1 MLSPAQ
7 EILFSELIK
16 TLVSAH
22 CPLITRQD
30 SWWMEELVL
39 KPGKPRT
46 DLLLWIIGKLTN
58 SLSPQDNDQTSS
70 SSNTGQ
76 NYRLP
81 EDNEG
86 IHDLFCQ
93 SGILSTDPGNY
104 LPFIEGTMEVGKQLD
119 LWTLLVNPLQ
129 NVDKHN
135 SSLMI
140 TTGFNTLQ
148 GIVSMDNFLNM
159 FRLTATLLPADVRS
173 EISQKNKQRQQNLSS
188 SAVQTVPVV
197 APVLFDEAFANSIT
211 EEAQQLK
218 RVSDEFLSVCKSHLK
233 TDHSKKDNLG
243 SLVDLGQSIGLIHG
257 RISSWKK
264 DVDSLLELHRRNT
277 GDKSRHK
284 VNEILERCTKD
295 KAYEYFQELCQNEW
309 SQ

>member
-86 IHDLFCQ
+86 VF
-93 SGILSTDPGNY
+93 
-104 LPFIEGTMEVGKQLD
+104 
-119 LWTLLVNPLQ
+119 
-129 NVDKHN
+129 
-135 SSLMI
+135 I
-140 TTGFNTLQ
+140 TTTCTYITQ
-148 GIVSMDNFLNM
+148 
-159 FRLTATLLPADVRS
+159 RS
-173 EISQKNKQRQQNLSS
+173 QN
-188 SAVQTVPVV
+188 
-197 APVLFDEAFANSIT
+197 
-211 EEAQQLK
+211 
-218 RVSDEFLSVCKSHLK
+218 
-233 TDHSKKDNLG
+233 
-243 SLVDLGQSIGLIHG
+243 
-257 RISSWKK
+257 
-264 DVDSLLELHRRNT
+264 
-277 GDKSRHK
+277 
-284 VNEILERCTKD
+284 
-295 KAYEYFQELCQNEW
+295 
-309 SQ
+309 